1 MNPGPQ
7 ASMASAS
14 ATILSLT
21 FKEGF
26 LFCKTLKLFLDLF
39 IFRGQEFC
47 LQCEYAP
54 GMPGALQGQQRALDS
69 LEPVS
74 GMVVSQIRMPGN

>member
-1 MNPGPQ
+1 MNPAPQ

-21 FKEGF
+21 FK
-26 LFCKTLKLFLDLF
+26 TLKLFLDLF
-39 IFRGQEFC
+39 VFRGQEFC
-47 LQCEYAP
+47 LRCEYAP